1 MVWTPTSGGKELT
14 TYLSYLYKSCIL
26 VKEIILV
33 HIYAKKKNKKNYNNR
48 FKELKYIQ
56 HTYKLKQF
64 CFIII
69 NKYSIYSFFFYST
82 HFR

>member
-1 MVWTPTSGGKELT
+1 MQ
-14 TYLSYLYKSCIL
+14 
-26 VKEIILV
+26 
-33 HIYAKKKNKKNYNNR
+33 KKKNKKNYNNR

-69 NKYSIYSFFFYST
+69 NKYSIYSFFFLFDTFSLGRILASLKDIKFGNFNLIT
-82 HFR
+82 KLS